1 MIKTCV
7 CKFHVYPLQL
17 SGGSFHYT
25 VLDEAMLIV
34 EAVRAMRC
42 STNDG
47 EEGRGRTPFRVGV
60 SLEVR
65 KGVSPRLFI
74 HGNCQF
80 TIRFYIKR
88 PIW

>member
-7 CKFHVYPLQL
+7 CEFHVYPLQPP
-17 SGGSFHYT
+17 GGSFHYT
-25 VLDEAMLIV
+25 VLDEAMVIV

-47 EEGRGRTPFRVGV
+47 EEGWGLLRPIWVGV

-65 KGVSPRLFI
+65 RGFPLGYLYTEIANLQYVFK
-74 HGNCQF
+74 
-80 TIRFYIKR
+80 
-88 PIW
+88 